1 MELIPVIGLEMHCEM
16 KSTTKV
22 FSPGKNAYD
31 DISNINVNK
40 IDMAFP
46 GILPLLNKECMEK
59 AIEMALILNCN
70 IPDVFM
76 FDRKNYYYP
85 DLPKGYQI
93 TQSTKPIG
101 TNGKLLIEV
110 DGKEKIIDILDIHL
124 EEDSA
129 SLDHCSNFSLIN
141 YNRAGV
147 PLLETV
153 TAPCMHSK
161 EEAVQFLD
169 TMKNIFR
176 YTDISDADI
185 KKGQIRCDV
194 NVSMMEKGSSVIG
207 TKVEVKNV
215 NNIANVAN
223 TIDYEIK
230 RQTELILSGRKEEI
244 VQETR
249 RYDESTNTTI
259 TMRSK
264 QDALDYKYFVEPNIP
279 PYKINE
285 EWVNEIK
292 KRIPE
297 LPNDKKLKYINE
309 LGLNSNDASI
319 LIKDKDISDYF
330 DELIKIECE
339 PKLGA
344 NWLINQV
351 SDYINSNYISINEF
365 YLTPVKLKYI
375 IDQVISN
382 KISNKQ
388 AKELFNK
395 SLELKR
401 EPNELIKEL
410 GMEQNNNKDEIKEL
424 IVTILDN
431 NTKQIELYK
440 SGKTNM
446 FDFFV
451 GQVMKETRGK
461 ANPVIVKE
469 ILTEE
474 LSNR

>member
-22 FSPGKNAYD
+22 FSPAENSYN
-31 DISNINVNK
+31 DISNTNVNK

-46 GILPLLNKECMEK
+46 GILPTLNKECMEK
-59 AIEMALILNCN
+59 AIEMALILNCKL
-70 IPDVFM
+70 PDVFM

-101 TNGKLLIEV
+101 TNGKLVIDV
-110 DGKEKIIDILDIHL
+110 DGVEKVIEILDIHL

-129 SLDHCSNFSLIN
+129 SLDHYSYSSLID

-176 YTDISDADI
+176 YTGISDADI
-185 KKGQIRCDV
+185 KRGQIRCDV
-194 NVSMMEKGSSVIG
+194 NVSMMEKDSNVLG

-223 TIDYEIK
+223 TIEYEIK
-230 RQTELILSGRKEEI
+230 RQSELILSGRKDEI
-244 VQETR
+244 TQETR
-249 RYDESTNTTI
+249 RYDEATNTTI

-264 QDALDYKYFVEPNIP
+264 ADALDYKYFVEPNIP
-279 PYKINE
+279 PYKISE
-285 EWVNEIK
+285 DWVENIR

-297 LPNDKKLKYINE
+297 LPNEKKLKYINE
-309 LGLNSNDASI
+309 LGLSSKDATI

-330 DELIKIECE
+330 DELVKLGTDC
-339 PKLGA
+339 KLGA
-344 NWLINQV
+344 NWIINQV
-351 SDYINSNYISINEF
+351 TDYINNNYIDIKEF
-365 YLTPVKLKYI
+365 YLRPLDLKFI
-375 IDQVISN
+375 IDQVIEN

-388 AKELFNK
+388 AKELFTK

-401 EPNELIKEL
+401 DVKELIKEL
-410 GMEQNNNKDEIKEL
+410 GMEQNNNKDEIKAL
-424 IVTILDN
+424 IVNILDN

-440 SGKTNM
+440 NGKTNM